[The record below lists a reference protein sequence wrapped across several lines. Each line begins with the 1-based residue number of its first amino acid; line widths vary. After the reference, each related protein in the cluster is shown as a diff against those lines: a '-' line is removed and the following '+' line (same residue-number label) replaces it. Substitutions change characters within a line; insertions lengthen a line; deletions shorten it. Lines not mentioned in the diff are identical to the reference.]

1 MTELVRNAGYLSPG
15 AAMENHNSVKM
26 DSIPGVCYMK
36 FGVDGHSHAN
46 SIFPEERR
54 LDF

>member
-1 MTELVRNAGYLSPG
+1 
-15 AAMENHNSVKM
+15 MENHNSVEM

-36 FGVDGHSHAN
+36 FGVDGHSN
-46 SIFPEERR
+46 VDSIFPEERR